1 MEMPMTRIAVV
12 LASLSFAL
20 AGGALAAP
28 AAPPSP
34 ATAAPANAATA
45 AAPASATAAPA
56 AKMAMP
62 RHQHARHMAALRH
75 DRGAS
80 QEGRETKALNLLE
93 AKGYGSFENFHADG
107 KDYAA
112 TVNANGRQFQVM
124 IDPDSG
130 NVTNRS

>member
-1 MEMPMTRIAVV
+1 MTRIAVV

-28 AAPPSP
+28 AAPTNP
-34 ATAAPANAATA
+34 ATAAPATTA
-45 AAPASATAAPA
+45 GAPA
-56 AKMAMP
+56 AKTAMP

-75 DRGAS
+75 DMGVS

-107 KDYAA
+107 KDYSA